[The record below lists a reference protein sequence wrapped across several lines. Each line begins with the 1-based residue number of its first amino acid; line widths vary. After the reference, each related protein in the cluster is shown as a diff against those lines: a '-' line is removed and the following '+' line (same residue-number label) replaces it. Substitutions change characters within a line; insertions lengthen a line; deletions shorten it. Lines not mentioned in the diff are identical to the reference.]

1 MQPLL
6 LASNIAVPKSQILC
20 SIEVEAFLLG
30 MLYSEIVTTH
40 LDLVKL
46 IRIYQHLSLCLSQQ
60 ALHILGLHLVD
71 DILVLGG
78 HRLLRSKVVDSSSQS
93 KSGVHQQLVPHD
105 SIDVNLNIFNIHLAI
120 GKSIDFAF
128 GTALG

>member
-6 LASNIAVPKSQILC
+6 LASNIVIPKSQILC

-78 HRLLRSKVVDSSSQS
+78 HRLLRSKVMDSSSQS
-93 KSGVHQQLVPHD
+93 KSGVH
-105 SIDVNLNIFNIHLAI
+105 
-120 GKSIDFAF
+120 
-128 GTALG
+128 